1 MLLTLV
7 VTNRDMVN
15 EAMIL
20 NKITLGD
27 AKNRTSGKYYEA
39 KRLL

>member
-7 VTNRDMVN
+7 VVNGDMAN
-15 EAMIL
+15 EATLL

-27 AKNRTSGKYYEA
+27 AVDGTLGEH
-39 KRLL
+39 